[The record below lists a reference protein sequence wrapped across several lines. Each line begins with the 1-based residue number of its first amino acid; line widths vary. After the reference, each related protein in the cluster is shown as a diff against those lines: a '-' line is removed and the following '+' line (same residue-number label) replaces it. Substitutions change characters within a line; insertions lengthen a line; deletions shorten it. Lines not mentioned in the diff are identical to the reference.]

1 MKHFVCDYQRSNK
14 GDRGLPFVS
23 LILFMTI
30 IVSVNDVHAQSYR
43 QNTGYLLQKVEPI
56 THYFFI
62 PFKYGLVMPYFYGYY
77 VVDDE
82 ILQGF
87 FKQDSVIFEQTIM
100 LCDPT
105 NEMFTDSTIVKEVKH
120 FTRIKDIL
128 LLDDS
133 EIYRIGEDMYI
144 IRKIR
149 YAYYDNKQI
158 KVYIRSSAAYMWD
171 DISDEDFVEY
181 NAIYEVGQLYERDYY
196 QCYHHLI
203 EILPTP
209 PHISRHIWRRLYQLG
224 EKATNN

>member
-1 MKHFVCDYQRSNK
+1 MKQIICNYQRNNNR
-14 GDRGLPFVS
+14 DRGFSFVS
-23 LILFMTI
+23 FILFMMI
-30 IVSVNDVHAQSYR
+30 LVSINDVQAQSYK
-43 QNTGYLLQKVEPI
+43 QNTGYLLQKVEPL

-62 PFKYGLVMPYFYGYY
+62 PFKHGFVLPYFYGYY

-82 ILQGF
+82 TLQDF
-87 FKQDSVIFEQTIM
+87 FKQDSVIFEQAIM

-105 NEMFTDSTIVKEVKH
+105 NEMFTDSTIAKEVKR

-133 EIYRIGEDMYI
+133 EIFRIGQDMYI

-149 YAYYDNKQI
+149 YAYYDNQQI
-158 KVYIRSSAAYMWD
+158 KVYIRNSAADMWD
-171 DISDEDFVEY
+171 DISNEDTVEY
-181 NAIYEVGQLYERDYY
+181 NAVYEVGQLYKRDYY

-209 PHISRHIWRRLYQLG
+209 PQISKHVWKKLYQLG
-224 EKATNN
+224 EGQYNE